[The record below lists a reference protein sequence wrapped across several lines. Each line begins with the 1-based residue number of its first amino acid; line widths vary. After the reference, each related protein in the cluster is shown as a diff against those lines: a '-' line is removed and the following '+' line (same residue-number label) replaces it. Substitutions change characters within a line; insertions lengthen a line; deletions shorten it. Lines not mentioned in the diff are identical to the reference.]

1 MMAIFTFSTK
11 TKKPEDEDLVLE
23 VKEHCDR
30 KNKNFSGLIV
40 ELLRK
45 YKEDRIKEFANDR

>member
-1 MMAIFTFSTK
+1 MAIFTFSTK
-11 TKKPEDEDLVLE
+11 TKKPEDEDLVHE
-23 VKEHCDR
+23 IKEHCDK

-45 YKEDRIKEFANDR
+45 YKEKELANDGQ